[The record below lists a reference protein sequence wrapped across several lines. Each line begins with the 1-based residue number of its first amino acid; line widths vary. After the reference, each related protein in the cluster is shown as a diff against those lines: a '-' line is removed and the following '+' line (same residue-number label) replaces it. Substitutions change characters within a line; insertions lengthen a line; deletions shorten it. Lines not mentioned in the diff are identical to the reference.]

1 MPKYSEKVVCPDCGV
16 EYSYSNVSAHR
27 KTKRHLSGRPVQVV
41 SVGEQKEIRPEIID
55 AKVSEGREIKIP
67 LAPPFTLPTPEN
79 KNEFKLN
86 IRLFPVSGQNKE
98 IYQYR
103 RDNEKLFRQEKKLKP
118 SNAILRSDS
127 VAIINQKLE
136 NLTKS
141 KQHVPASSI
150 YAIEEGALAR
160 HKQLLLKFSIKD
172 PETDLSQRNPVKY
185 VNADF
190 VKILPLRNDEMWK
203 YILANEL
210 PEFVHDEIKKRVRN
224 ILNANPL
231 FGRSDNKYVSEDW
244 RSQVI
249 NQIFDYE
256 IIFSEDSIN
265 VNANFGYFEYFNLTD
280 IDLSKYQVYKKT
292 DSAPYE
298 QCLIHTLK
306 MCEISDEDIKKC
318 LIYVSKVEKSETG
331 VVFKP
336 VQYIQ
341 TTKLKE
347 IANIIKKTINVEY
360 FKECRENRIEKKTY
374 GDFKESIDVG
384 IFGNHLFI
392 NDELPYTK
400 YSISNYIDVKDKPN
414 FHRIYNSS
422 RHYKDVKISV
432 CSILSLMFKSKL
444 LEKIENV
451 IPENLQSVHH
461 FTNENL
467 LDNLENEQRLF
478 NYNEKTDIKMDIF
491 YGDFENINS
500 NVKNIPFLGGVIHEN
515 KKEPTLFVGLDCV
528 TKFLDYVINVTDKRK
543 QTVIYFHNLK
553 YDFALMKSFVNI
565 FDICEK
571 DGMIYSVNIF
581 HKGRK
586 ILLKDSYKLFSK
598 SLFNFGKAFKL
609 DVSKEEGIAYDYY
622 TLENYME
629 EKTLIKNYM
638 EKVKPNEQKQF
649 LKNIEGKFQN
659 DGLYFDS
666 LAYYLH
672 YLNLDIVVLQ
682 QAMKKF
688 DELMIKTFDRSIHK
702 HLTISSYAD
711 NYFIRNGCYDGIYEV
726 KGNLR
731 HYLSNSIY
739 GGRVN
744 VLERVKKTCVE
755 DKINDFD
762 AVSLY
767 PSAIS
772 RLCRESGFPIGDCK
786 RWNSL
791 IDLKNVSTYVVTV
804 CITKINKKQ
813 NNPFIAYR
821 HDSKIDYINELT
833 NGPLVVVIDKIT
845 LEDYIEYHQ
854 IEYSI
859 LDGVYWNK
867 GFNNTFGE
875 KIEFIFNERLKQKSL
890 KTDQGDILQEIYKL
904 MMNSAYGKTILSSTD
919 GNKIIKDE
927 KHFLKYMFKNY
938 NTVEYA
944 QKINENQYIITQHK
958 TDESY
963 NRAICGINILSMSK
977 RIMNEVMGLASE
989 NKIDVFYQDTDSMH
1003 MLDRDIPKLVKL
1015 FKEKYDKELIGNKM
1029 SQFHSDFSLGNCKN
1043 VVAIRSYFLGKKCYL
1058 DVLEGKNMDGKIENG
1073 YHIRMKGISESAFD
1087 DIAKGDPETIYK
1099 KLCNGETIRF
1109 NLTNSNSVKFKFSCD
1124 GVKKLVD
1131 GSFTRDVKF

>member
-1 MPKYSEKVVCPDCGV
+1 MPKYSEKVVCPDCGI

-27 KTKRHLSGRPVQVV
+27 KTKKHLAGRSVQVV
-41 SVGEQKEIRPEIID
+41 SISEQKEIRPEIMD
-55 AKVSEGREIKIP
+55 AKISEGREIKIP
-67 LAPPFTLPTPEN
+67 TPPPFTLTIPE
-79 KNEFKLN
+79 KKGYQSSL
-86 IRLFPVSGQNKE
+86 RLFDIKKYGKKVFTYYRDRMFFDGYRYEEKLRPVSRISVNDTVE
-98 IYQYR
+98 SV
-103 RDNEKLFRQEKKLKP
+103 NEKINLIKLSGGFSF
-118 SNAILRSDS
+118 SNL
-127 VAIINQKLE
+127 
-136 NLTKS
+136 
-141 KQHVPASSI
+141 
-150 YAIEEGALAR
+150 YAIENGILKK
-160 HKQLLLKFSIKD
+160 HKQLILQFTIRDDGEPHQRINADIIKYIPMNDDTWKLILLGTLPSEYQKIMNQRVLNI
-172 PETDLSQRNPVKY
+172 LSRNPMYDKKDLKKASDDWETETMAQVLNY
-185 VNADF
+185 
-190 VKILPLRNDEMWK
+190 KIIYGRDAINRS
-203 YILANEL
+203 AN
-210 PEFVHDEIKKRVRN
+210 V
-224 ILNANPL
+224 
-231 FGRSDNKYVSEDW
+231 
-244 RSQVI
+244 
-249 NQIFDYE
+249 
-256 IIFSEDSIN
+256 
-265 VNANFGYFEYFNLTD
+265 GYFEYHNLTD

-306 MCEISDEDIKKC
+306 MCGINDNDIKSC
-318 LIYVSKVEKSETG
+318 IVHISKVEKSETG
-331 VVFKP
+331 VVFKA

-360 FKECRENRIEKKTY
+360 FKECRANGIEKKTY
-374 GDFKESIDVG
+374 GDFKESINVG

-400 YSISNYIDVKDKPN
+400 YSISNYMDIKDKPN

-422 RHYKDVKISV
+422 RHYKDVKLSV
-432 CSILSLMFKSKL
+432 CTILSLMFKSNL
-444 LEKIENV
+444 LEKIVDIN
-451 IPENLQSVHH
+451 PQNLQSVNCV
-461 FTNENL
+461 TNENL
-467 LDNLENEQRLF
+467 LDTLENDQRPFL
-478 NYNEKTDIKMDIF
+478 YTEKEDIKMDIF
-491 YGDFENINS
+491 YGDLENINS
-500 NVKNIPFLGGVIHEN
+500 NVKNIPFLGGIIHEN
-515 KKEPTLFVGLDCV
+515 QNETNLFVGLDCV
-528 TKFLDYVINVTDKRK
+528 TKLLDYVVRVSDKKK
-543 QTVIYFHNLK
+543 QTIIYFHNLK
-553 YDFALMKSFVNI
+553 YDFSLMKSFVTVI
-565 FDICEK
+565 DICEK
-571 DGMIYSVNIF
+571 NNAIYSVNIL
-581 HKGRK
+581 HNGTK
-586 ILLKDSYKLFSK
+586 ILLKDSYKLFST

-609 DVSKEEGIAYDYY
+609 QVAKEEGIAYNWY
-622 TLENYME
+622 TLENFME

-666 LAYYLH
+666 LSYYLH
-672 YLNLDIVVLQ
+672 YLNLDIIVLQ

-731 HYLSNSIY
+731 LYLSGAIY

-744 VLERVKKTCVE
+744 VLEKVRKTCIN
-755 DKINDFD
+755 DRINDFD

-772 RLCRESGFPIGDCK
+772 RLCQESGFPTGACK

-791 IDLKNVSTYVVTV
+791 IDLKNVSTYVLTV

-813 NNPFIAYR
+813 NFPFIAYR
-821 HDSKIDYINELT
+821 HDSKIDYINELK
-833 NGPLVVVIDKIT
+833 GPLVVVIDKIT

-859 LDGVYWNK
+859 LDGVYWND
-867 GFNNTFGE
+867 GFNNTFGQ
-875 KIEFIFNERLKQKSL
+875 KIEFMFNERLKQKSL
-890 KTDQGDILQEIYKL
+890 KTDQGDILQNIYKL
-904 MMNSAYGKTILSSTD
+904 MMNSAYGKTILSTADNS
-919 GNKIIKDE
+919 KVVKDE

-938 NTVEYA
+938 NTVEFA
-944 QKINENQYIITQHK
+944 QKLNDRQYIIKQHK

-963 NRAICGINILSMSK
+963 NREIVGINILSMSK
-977 RIMNEVMGLASE
+977 RIMNQVMGLASD
-989 NKIDVFYQDTDSMH
+989 NQIDVFYQDTDSMH

-1015 FKEKYDKELIGNKM
+1015 FKEKYGKELIGKNM
-1029 SQFHSDFSLGNCKN
+1029 EQFHSDFSLGTCKN
-1043 VVAIRSYFLGKKCYL
+1043 VVAIRSYFLAKKCYM
-1058 DVLEGKNMDGKIENG
+1058 DVLEGENKNGKIENG
-1073 YHIRMKGISESAFD
+1073 FHIRMKGISESAFD

-1109 NLTNSNSVKFKFSCD
+1109 NLTNSNSVKFKFTVD